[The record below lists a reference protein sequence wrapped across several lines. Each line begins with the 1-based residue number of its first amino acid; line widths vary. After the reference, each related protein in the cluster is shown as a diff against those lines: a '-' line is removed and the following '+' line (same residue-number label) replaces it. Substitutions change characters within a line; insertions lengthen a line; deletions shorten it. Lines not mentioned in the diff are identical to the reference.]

1 MSPSLISAVPS
12 VYRGPGRVSRSRPDV
27 ASVRASASVVLF
39 DVPSARARSLRD
51 CPSGG
56 PSATISISRM
66 ARATLRTVYR
76 LATSTSPPLTDCTRA
91 PPRQNVRLYRTYDQ
105 KAITLLDSTHRSE
118 FRCLCDSISHNDVR
132 YNRTSSAK
140 RCPGGG
146 GASARHRQTRKRP
159 IGFAQRE
166 FEITPGQHA
175 SRWYAE
181 PIMAGHAVAWNP
193 SLPGGGWSEDT
204 YLVSAGGVR
213 QRVSIS
219 PGWPTEPDDTMRP
232 PRPAVLEVG
241 T

>member
-1 MSPSLISAVPS
+1 MFGTTEHRRRSA
-12 VYRGPGRVSRSRPDV
+12 
-27 ASVRASASVVLF
+27 
-39 DVPSARARSLRD
+39 ARAEAALRRATAWL
-51 CPSGG
+51 G
-56 PSATISISRM
+56 PSDGP
-66 ARATLRTVYR
+66 AR
-76 LATSTSPPLTDCTRA
+76 D
-91 PPRQNVRLYRTYDQ
+91 
-105 KAITLLDSTHRSE
+105 
-118 FRCLCDSISHNDVR
+118 
-132 YNRTSSAK
+132 
-140 RCPGGG
+140 G
-146 GASARHRQTRKRP
+146 QTRKRP

>member
-12 VYRGPGRVSRSRPDV
+12 VYRGPGRGSRSRPDR

-118 FRCLCDSISHNDVR
+118 FRYLGDSISHNDVR

-140 RCPGGG
+140 RRPGGG
-146 GASARHRQTRKRP
+146 GASARHCLAW
-159 IGFAQRE
+159 AQRW
-166 FEITPGQHA
+166 PGQ
-175 SRWYAE
+175 RRTW
-181 PIMAGHAVAWNP
+181 
-193 SLPGGGWSEDT
+193 
-204 YLVSAGGVR
+204 
-213 QRVSIS
+213 
-219 PGWPTEPDDTMRP
+219 P
-232 PRPAVLEVG
+232 PRPGERRPG
-241 T
+241 ERRPGERQTGERQT